1 MGAAQEEADALLIQL
16 AQRAGGIEPLL
27 HGVFSF
33 LKRKTD
39 FYHIQRE
46 GDRIG
51 FPPGKAK
58 RLVMEAYE
66 RFESDA
72 AAPPPPK
79 GDLEQRGERL
89 LPDGRRPSPAAGS
102 PACYSLASRPR
113 PKGGAGGRRGGN
125 APRHITHAHC
135 GMISCVVSQV
145 RKEKSMFSAA
155 SAVV

>member
-58 RLVMEAYE
+58 RLVVEAYE

-89 LPDGRRPSPAAGS
+89 LPDGRRPAPAAGS
-102 PACYSLASRPR
+102 PACHRHPLGVASRPVGPGGGVGMR
-113 PKGGAGGRRGGN
+113 PDTSHMPTAG
-125 APRHITHAHC
+125 
-135 GMISCVVSQV
+135 
-145 RKEKSMFSAA
+145 
-155 SAVV
+155 

>member
-1 MGAAQEEADALLIQL
+1 MD
-16 AQRAGGIEPLL
+16 
-27 HGVFSF
+27 S
-33 LKRKTD
+33 
-39 FYHIQRE
+39 YHIQHE

-89 LPDGRRPSPAAGS
+89 LPEGRR
-102 PACYSLASRPR
+102 
-113 PKGGAGGRRGGN
+113 
-125 APRHITHAHC
+125 
-135 GMISCVVSQV
+135 Q
-145 RKEKSMFSAA
+145 A
-155 SAVV
+155 SAGRPAYPVAHSLLSRVSPQLCTKRLKCAQTHHTRALQSGR

>member
-58 RLVMEAYE
+58 RLVLEAYE

-72 AAPPPPK
+72 AAAPPPRD
-79 GDLEQRGERL
+79 DLEQRGERL
-89 LPDGRRPSPAAGS
+89 LTDGRRPPPAGS
-102 PACYSLASRPR
+102 AAHPCAPH
-113 PKGGAGGRRGGN
+113 GTRRMYMTG
-125 APRHITHAHC
+125 
-135 GMISCVVSQV
+135 SCVQTH
-145 RKEKSMFSAA
+145 RTRPLAG
-155 SAVV
+155 

>member
-1 MGAAQEEADALLIQL
+1 MGAAQEESDAILIQL
-16 AQRAGGIEPLL
+16 AQRSGGIEPLL

-39 FYHIQRE
+39 FYHIQQK

-58 RLVMEAYE
+58 QLVLEAYE

-79 GDLEQRGERL
+79 ADLETRGERL
-89 LPDGRRPSPAAGS
+89 LPDGRRSTGS
-102 PACYSLASRPR
+102 AL
-113 PKGGAGGRRGGN
+113 
-125 APRHITHAHC
+125 APRTLLF
-135 GMISCVVSQV
+135 VWLFRV
-145 RKEKSMFSAA
+145 EAA
-155 SAVV
+155 